1 MSSYIVIH
9 RTLWWPAMK
18 KFVIQVVVI
27 ALLAYMLELF
37 LPWWS
42 VAIAAAFGG
51 LFLRSDANFW
61 AGFCGIGALWLSA
74 AVVIDITSSGD
85 LADKVASIRHINET
99 LLIIVTCLTGAV
111 VGGLASYTG
120 SLVTRKRASKSG

>member
-1 MSSYIVIH
+1 
-9 RTLWWPAMK
+9 MK
-18 KFVIQVVVI
+18 KFVIQAVVI

-61 AGFCGIGALWLSA
+61 AGFCGVGVLWFSA
-74 AVVIDITSSGD
+74 AVVIDITSSGT
-85 LADKVASIRHINET
+85 LGEKVASIMYINET
-99 LLIIVTCLTGAV
+99 LLIVVTCLTGAV

-120 SLVTRKRASKSG
+120 SLVTRKKAAKSG

>member
-1 MSSYIVIH
+1 
-9 RTLWWPAMK
+9 MK

-42 VAIAAAFGG
+42 IAIAAAFGG

-61 AGFCGIGALWLSA
+61 AGFCGIGVLWLTA
-74 AVVIDITSSGD
+74 ALVIDITSSGG
-85 LADKVASIRHINET
+85 LAEKVAAIMHINET

-111 VGGLASYTG
+111 VGGLASFTG
-120 SLVTRKRASKSG
+120 SLVTRRKAVQAG

>member
-1 MSSYIVIH
+1 
-9 RTLWWPAMK
+9 MK
-18 KFVIQVVVI
+18 KFIVQVVVI

-42 VAIAAAFGG
+42 VALAAAFGG

-61 AGFCGIGALWLSA
+61 AGFCGIGVLWFTAALL
-74 AVVIDITSSGD
+74 IDIASSGE
-85 LADKVASIRHINET
+85 LAEKVAAIMHINET

-120 SLVTRKRASKSG
+120 SLVTRKRAARSG

>member
-42 VAIAAAFGG
+42 VAIAAVFVG

-74 AVVIDITSSGD
+74 AVIIDLTSSGN
-85 LADKVASIRHINET
+85 LAEKVAAIMHINET
-99 LLIIVTCLTGAV
+99 LLIIVTTLIGAL
-111 VGGLASYTG
+111 VGGMASYTG
-120 SLVTRKRASKSG
+120 SLVTRKK